1 MEAGMSNRTR
11 ISWALALVTTIL
23 LALSLAAPAERPKPT
38 ELTAECSPF
47 TDAKKH
53 IGQKSCIRGQ
63 VLRVEHS
70 AECISYLNFCED
82 YRACPFTVV
91 VFAED
96 QHHVGALE
104 TLVGRTIEIN
114 GKVRDYACHA
124 EIVLQDSAQLG
135 GEFKRLPPVPK
146 EFDVEQQGKF
156 SAGTF
161 HAPKNRKPSR
171 KKAKLPTTINVE
183 DGFDE

>member
-1 MEAGMSNRTR
+1 MSNRTA
-11 ISWALALVTTIL
+11 ISCAPALVTTIL
-23 LALSLAAPAERPKPT
+23 LVLSFPAAAERPKPT
-38 ELTAECSPF
+38 EPTGECSPF
-47 TDAKKH
+47 TEAKKH
-53 IGQKSCIRGQ
+53 IGQKSCVRGQ
-63 VLRVEHS
+63 VLRVEHN
-70 AECISYLNFCED
+70 AEGMTYLNFCED
-82 YRACPFTVV
+82 SRACPFNVV

-96 QHHVGALE
+96 LHHVGALE

-114 GKVRDYACHA
+114 GKVRDYDGHA

-161 HAPKNRKPSR
+161 HAPKNHKPSR
-171 KKAKLPTTINVE
+171 KKAKLPTTLDVE